1 MNNLKKIGLTA
12 IAASLAT
19 VSAHAADF
27 SVSGGASISYTSNN
41 IVGIGGG
48 GNGNPWS
55 MSDTVNFAASGE
67 LDNGWTV
74 NYTMGLDG
82 SKTAAGAAFEDRTLA
97 IGLGDMGTITMMGQD
112 GSSVV
117 GSMDD
122 KLPTAYEESWNFSG
136 GPGTGTSVGNNA
148 FKYSYGGV
156 DGLNIEASYV
166 PSTATAEEGSTDI
179 GITYTGME
187 GLTVGLA
194 TGTDN
199 TAGSAAE
206 VDEQAMYVT
215 YAYDAFT
222 FGYQSNESDSN
233 AAGADSDFSGG
244 PGTGTTVGNN
254 AWKYAYSGVEGL
266 TVEASYVPSTGV
278 QANGSTDMGIT
289 YSGIDG
295 LTIGV
300 AAGTD
305 DTGGSTAAVD
315 ESAMYVTYAYDAFTF
330 GVQSNE
336 SDSNAAGAD
345 SEFSGWAVSYA
356 VSDDISV
363 SLAQTEIEREGT
375 STVVDATTEHTA
387 ISASYTMGS
396 MALKATRADV
406 DNAGGN
412 SDRDGEAYAVELSFA
427 F

>member
-1 MNNLKKIGLTA
+1 LTA

-19 VSAHAADF
+19 VSANAAEF
-27 SVSGGASISYTSNN
+27 SVSGTASMSYTSNN
-41 IVGIGGG
+41 IVGIGGP
-48 GNGNPWS
+48 GNGNPWA

-74 NYTMGLDG
+74 SYTMGLDG
-82 SKTAAGAAFEDRTLA
+82 SATAAGAAFEDRTLA
-97 IGLGDMGTITMMGQD
+97 IGLGDMGTITLMGQD

-136 GPGTGTSVGNNA
+136 GPGTGTTVGNNA
-148 FKYSYGGV
+148 FKYSYGAIEGV
-156 DGLNIEASYV
+156 SIEASYV
-166 PSTATAEEGSTDI
+166 PSQATAEEGSTDI

-187 GLTVGLA
+187 GLTIGLA

-233 AAGADSDFSGG
+233 AAGADS
-244 PGTGTTVGNN
+244 
-254 AWKYAYSGVEGL
+254 
-266 TVEASYVPSTGV
+266 
-278 QANGSTDMGIT
+278 
-289 YSGIDG
+289 
-295 LTIGV
+295 
-300 AAGTD
+300 
-305 DTGGSTAAVD
+305 
-315 ESAMYVTYAYDAFTF
+315 
-330 GVQSNE
+330 
-336 SDSNAAGAD
+336 
-345 SEFSGWAVSYA
+345 EFSGWAVSYA

-375 STVVDATTEHTA
+375 STLLDETTEHTA

-396 MALKATRADV
+396 MAVKATRADV
-406 DNAGGN
+406 SNAGGN
-412 SDRDGEAYAVELSFA
+412 ADRDGEAYAIELSFA

>member
-67 LDNGWTV
+67 LDNGWTI

-187 GLTVGLA
+187 GLTLGVA

-222 FGYQSNESDSN
+222 FGYQTNESDSN
-233 AAGADSDFSGG
+233 AAGAD
-244 PGTGTTVGNN
+244 T
-254 AWKYAYSGVEGL
+254 
-266 TVEASYVPSTGV
+266 
-278 QANGSTDMGIT
+278 
-289 YSGIDG
+289 
-295 LTIGV
+295 
-300 AAGTD
+300 
-305 DTGGSTAAVD
+305 
-315 ESAMYVTYAYDAFTF
+315 
-330 GVQSNE
+330 
-336 SDSNAAGAD
+336 
-345 SEFSGWAVSYA
+345 EFSGWAVSYA
-356 VSDDISV
+356 VRDDISV
-363 SLAQTEIEREGT
+363 SIAQTEIGREGT
-375 STVVDATTEHTA
+375 STLLDSTTEHTA

-396 MALKATRADV
+396 MALKATRSDV
-406 DNAGGN
+406 SNA
-412 SDRDGEAYAVELSFA
+412 AVTKIET
-427 F
+427 

>member
-1 MNNLKKIGLTA
+1 
-12 IAASLAT
+12 
-19 VSAHAADF
+19 
-27 SVSGGASISYTSNN
+27 
-41 IVGIGGG
+41 
-48 GNGNPWS
+48 

-67 LDNGWTV
+67 LDNGWTIS
-74 NYTMGLDG
+74 YTLGLDG
-82 SKTAAGAAFEDRTLA
+82 SVAPTSGFEDRTLA

-148 FKYSYGGV
+148 FKYSYGAIDGV
-156 DGLNIEASYV
+156 NL
-166 PSTATAEEGSTDI
+166 
-179 GITYTGME
+179 
-187 GLTVGLA
+187 
-194 TGTDN
+194 
-199 TAGSAAE
+199 
-206 VDEQAMYVT
+206 
-215 YAYDAFT
+215 
-222 FGYQSNESDSN
+222 
-233 AAGADSDFSGG
+233 
-244 PGTGTTVGNN
+244 
-254 AWKYAYSGVEGL
+254 
-266 TVEASYVPSTGV
+266 EASYVPSTGV
-278 QANGSTDMGIT
+278 AAGGSTDIGIT

-300 AAGTD
+300 ATGTD
-305 DTGGSTAAVD
+305 DTVGAGSEVD
-315 ESAMYVTYAYDAFTF
+315 EQAMYITYAYDAFTF

-336 SDSNAAGAD
+336 SDSAVAGAD

-363 SLAQTEIEREGT
+363 SLAQTEIEREGD
-375 STVVDATTEHTA
+375 SANIDATTEHTA

-406 DNAGGN
+406 DNAGGHESN
-412 SDRDGEAYAVELSFA
+412 DGEAYYIELGFT

>member
-19 VSAHAADF
+19 VSANAADF
-27 SVSGGASISYTSNN
+27 SVSGGASMSYTSNA

-48 GNGNPWS
+48 GNGNPWA

-74 NYTMGLDG
+74 SYTLGLDG
-82 SKTAAGAAFEDRTLA
+82 SVAPTSGFEDRTLA
-97 IGLGDMGTITMMGQD
+97 IGLGDMGTFTMMGQD

-136 GPGTGTSVGNNA
+136 GPGTGTTTGNNA
-148 FKYSYGGV
+148 FKYAYGGV

-166 PSTATAEEGSTDI
+166 PSTATAANGSTDI
-179 GITYTGME
+179 G
-187 GLTVGLA
+187 L
-194 TGTDN
+194 
-199 TAGSAAE
+199 
-206 VDEQAMYVT
+206 
-215 YAYDAFT
+215 
-222 FGYQSNESDSN
+222 
-233 AAGADSDFSGG
+233 
-244 PGTGTTVGNN
+244 
-254 AWKYAYSGVEGL
+254 
-266 TVEASYVPSTGV
+266 
-278 QANGSTDMGIT
+278 T

-295 LTIGV
+295 LTVGV
-300 AAGTD
+300 AMGTD
-305 DTGGSTAAVD
+305 DTAGSGSEVD

-330 GVQSNE
+330 GIQSNE
-336 SDSNAAGAD
+336 SDSAVAGAD
-345 SEFSGWAVSYA
+345 SEFSGYAVSYA

-363 SLAQTEIEREGT
+363 SLAQTEIDREGT

-396 MALKATRADV
+396 MAIKATRASV

-412 SDRDGEAYAVELSFA
+412 EARDGDAYAVELSFA

>member
-19 VSAHAADF
+19 VSAHSADF
-27 SVSGGASISYTSNN
+27 SVTGSASMSYTSNA

-48 GNGNPWS
+48 GNGNPWA

-67 LDNGWTV
+67 MDNGWTV
-74 NYTMGLDG
+74 SYTMGLDG
-82 SKTAAGAAFEDRTLA
+82 SAVAAGAGFEDRTIA
-97 IGLGDMGTITMMGQD
+97 IGLGDMGTVTFMGAD

-117 GSMDD
+117 GAMDD

-136 GPGTGTSVGNNA
+136 GPGTGTTTGNNA
-148 FKYSYGGV
+148 WKYSYGGV

-166 PSTATAEEGSTDI
+166 PSTGTA
-179 GITYTGME
+179 
-187 GLTVGLA
+187 
-194 TGTDN
+194 
-199 TAGSAAE
+199 
-206 VDEQAMYVT
+206 
-215 YAYDAFT
+215 
-222 FGYQSNESDSN
+222 
-233 AAGADSDFSGG
+233 
-244 PGTGTTVGNN
+244 
-254 AWKYAYSGVEGL
+254 
-266 TVEASYVPSTGV
+266 
-278 QANGSTDMGIT
+278 ANGSTDAGIT
-289 YSGIDG
+289 YTGIDG

-300 AAGTD
+300 AMGTD
-305 DTGGSTAAVD
+305 DTGGSAAAVD

-330 GVQSNE
+330 GIQSNE

-345 SEFSGWAVSYA
+345 SEFSGYAVSYA

-363 SLAQTEIEREGT
+363 SYAHSEIDREGT
-375 STVVDATTEHTA
+375 STTVDATSEHDA

-396 MALKATRADV
+396 MAVKATRASV

-412 SDRDGEAYAVELSFA
+412 EARDGDAYAVEVSFA

>member
-27 SVSGGASISYTSNN
+27 SVSGGASISYTSNS

-48 GNGNPWS
+48 GNGNPWA

-67 LDNGWTV
+67 LDNGWTIS
-74 NYTMGLDG
+74 YTLGLDG
-82 SKTAAGAAFEDRTLA
+82 SATAAGAAFEDRTLA
-97 IGLGDMGTITMMGQD
+97 IGLGDMGTLTFMGQD

-117 GSMDD
+117 GAMDD
-122 KLPTAYEESWNFSG
+122 KLPAAHEESWNFSG
-136 GPGTGTSVGNNA
+136 GPGTGT
-148 FKYSYGGV
+148 
-156 DGLNIEASYV
+156 
-166 PSTATAEEGSTDI
+166 
-179 GITYTGME
+179 
-187 GLTVGLA
+187 
-194 TGTDN
+194 
-199 TAGSAAE
+199 
-206 VDEQAMYVT
+206 
-215 YAYDAFT
+215 
-222 FGYQSNESDSN
+222 
-233 AAGADSDFSGG
+233 
-244 PGTGTTVGNN
+244 TTGNN

-266 TVEASYVPSTGV
+266 TVEASYVPSTATA
-278 QANGSTDMGIT
+278 ANGSTDMGIT

-305 DTGGSTAAVD
+305 DTGGSGTAVD

-336 SDSNAAGAD
+336 SDSATAGAD

-356 VSDDISV
+356 VSDDISI
-363 SLAQTEIEREGT
+363 SLAQTEIDREGT
-375 STVVDATTEHTA
+375 STATDSTTEHTA
-387 ISASYTMGS
+387 IGASYTMGS
-396 MALKATRADV
+396 MAVSATRADV
-406 DNAGGN
+406 DNAGGHQ
-412 SDRDGEAYAVELSFA
+412 DRDGEAYVVELSFT

>member
-27 SVSGGASISYTSNN
+27 SVTGSASMSYTSNS
-41 IVGIGGG
+41 IVGIGGPA
-48 GNGNPWS
+48 NGNPWA

-74 NYTMGLDG
+74 SYTMGLDG
-82 SKTAAGAAFEDRTLA
+82 SAVAAGAGFEDRTLA
-97 IGLGDMGTITMMGQD
+97 ITLGDMGTLTLMGQD

-136 GPGTGTSVGNNA
+136 GPGTGT
-148 FKYSYGGV
+148 
-156 DGLNIEASYV
+156 
-166 PSTATAEEGSTDI
+166 
-179 GITYTGME
+179 
-187 GLTVGLA
+187 
-194 TGTDN
+194 
-199 TAGSAAE
+199 
-206 VDEQAMYVT
+206 
-215 YAYDAFT
+215 
-222 FGYQSNESDSN
+222 
-233 AAGADSDFSGG
+233 
-244 PGTGTTVGNN
+244 TVGNN

-266 TVEASYVPSTGV
+266 TIEASYVPSTGV

-295 LTIGV
+295 LTIGL

-305 DTGGSTAAVD
+305 DTGGSAAAVD

-396 MALKATRADV
+396 MAVKATRADV

>member
-19 VSAHAADF
+19 VSAHSADF
-27 SVSGGASISYTSNN
+27 SVTGSASMSYSSNA
-41 IVGIGGG
+41 IIGQASRG
-48 GNGNPWS
+48 GNAWA

-74 NYTMGLDG
+74 SYTMGLDG
-82 SKTAAGAAFEDRTLA
+82 SATAAGAAFEDRTLA
-97 IGLGDMGTITMMGQD
+97 IGLGDMGTLTLMGQD

-136 GPGTGTSVGNNA
+136 GPGTGTSVG
-148 FKYSYGGV
+148 
-156 DGLNIEASYV
+156 
-166 PSTATAEEGSTDI
+166 T
-179 GITYTGME
+179 
-187 GLTVGLA
+187 
-194 TGTDN
+194 
-199 TAGSAAE
+199 
-206 VDEQAMYVT
+206 
-215 YAYDAFT
+215 
-222 FGYQSNESDSN
+222 
-233 AAGADSDFSGG
+233 
-244 PGTGTTVGNN
+244 N

-266 TVEASYVPSTGV
+266 VVEASYVPSTATA
-278 QANGSTDMGIT
+278 ANGSTDMGIT

-295 LTIGV
+295 LTIGL
-300 AAGTD
+300 ATGTD
-305 DTGGSTAAVD
+305 DTAGAGAEVD
-315 ESAMYVTYAYDAFTF
+315 EQAMYITYAYDAFTF
-330 GVQSNE
+330 GLQSNE
-336 SDSNAAGAD
+336 SDSATAGAD

-375 STVVDATTEHTA
+375 STVVDSTTEHTA

-396 MALKATRADV
+396 MAVKATRADV

-412 SDRDGEAYAVELSFA
+412 QDRDGEAYVVELSFT

>member
-27 SVSGGASISYTSNN
+27 SVTGSASMSYTSNS

-48 GNGNPWS
+48 GNGNPWA

-74 NYTMGLDG
+74 SYTMGLDG
-82 SKTAAGAAFEDRTLA
+82 SAVAAGAGFEDRTIA
-97 IGLGDMGTITMMGQD
+97 IGLGDMGTLTFMGAD

-122 KLPTAYEESWNFSG
+122 KLPTAHEESWNFSG
-136 GPGTGTSVGNNA
+136 GPGTGTTTGNNA
-148 FKYSYGGV
+148 WKYAYGGV

-166 PSTATAEEGSTDI
+166 PSTATAANGSTDI
-179 GITYTGME
+179 G
-187 GLTVGLA
+187 L
-194 TGTDN
+194 
-199 TAGSAAE
+199 
-206 VDEQAMYVT
+206 
-215 YAYDAFT
+215 
-222 FGYQSNESDSN
+222 
-233 AAGADSDFSGG
+233 
-244 PGTGTTVGNN
+244 
-254 AWKYAYSGVEGL
+254 
-266 TVEASYVPSTGV
+266 
-278 QANGSTDMGIT
+278 T

-305 DTGGSTAAVD
+305 DTAGSGSEVD
-315 ESAMYVTYAYDAFTF
+315 EQAMYVTYAYDAFTF

-336 SDSNAAGAD
+336 SDSATAGAD
-345 SEFSGWAVSYA
+345 QDFTGWAVSYA

-363 SLAQTEIEREGT
+363 SLASSEIDREGT
-375 STVVDATTEHTA
+375 STVVDSTTEHTA
-387 ISASYTMGS
+387 IAASYTMGS
-396 MALKATRADV
+396 MAVKATRADV

-412 SDRDGEAYAVELSFA
+412 ADRDGDAYAVELSFA

>member
-48 GNGNPWS
+48 GNGNPWA

-74 NYTMGLDG
+74 SYTMGLDG

-97 IGLGDMGTITMMGQD
+97 IGLGDMGTLTMMGQD

-117 GSMDD
+117 GAMDD

-166 PSTATAEEGSTDI
+166 PSTATA
-179 GITYTGME
+179 
-187 GLTVGLA
+187 
-194 TGTDN
+194 
-199 TAGSAAE
+199 
-206 VDEQAMYVT
+206 
-215 YAYDAFT
+215 
-222 FGYQSNESDSN
+222 
-233 AAGADSDFSGG
+233 
-244 PGTGTTVGNN
+244 
-254 AWKYAYSGVEGL
+254 
-266 TVEASYVPSTGV
+266 
-278 QANGSTDMGIT
+278 ANGSTDMGIT

-295 LTIGV
+295 LTIGL

-305 DTGGSTAAVD
+305 DTAGSAAAVD
-315 ESAMYVTYAYDAFTF
+315 EQAMYVTYAYDAFTF
-330 GVQSNE
+330 GVQSNS

-363 SLAQTEIEREGT
+363 SLAQTEIDREGT
-375 STVVDATTEHTA
+375 STAIDSTTEHTA

-396 MALKATRADV
+396 MAVKATRSDV
-406 DNAGGN
+406 SNAGGN
-412 SDRDGEAYAVELSFA
+412 EVRDGEGYAVELSFA

>member
-67 LDNGWTV
+67 LDNGWII

-166 PSTATAEEGSTDI
+166 PSTKTAEEGSTDI

-233 AAGADSDFSGG
+233 AAGAD
-244 PGTGTTVGNN
+244 
-254 AWKYAYSGVEGL
+254 
-266 TVEASYVPSTGV
+266 
-278 QANGSTDMGIT
+278 TD
-289 YSGIDG
+289 
-295 LTIGV
+295 
-300 AAGTD
+300 
-305 DTGGSTAAVD
+305 
-315 ESAMYVTYAYDAFTF
+315 
-330 GVQSNE
+330 
-336 SDSNAAGAD
+336 
-345 SEFSGWAVSYA
+345 FSGWAVSYA

-363 SLAQTEIEREGT
+363 SLAQTEIGREGT
-375 STVVDATTEHTA
+375 STLLDSTTEHTA

-406 DNAGGN
+406 ADAQGN
-412 SDRDGEAYAVELSFA
+412 QDRDGEAYAVELSFA

>member
-19 VSAHAADF
+19 VSANAADF
-27 SVSGGASISYTSNN
+27 SVSGGASMSYTSNS

-48 GNGNPWS
+48 GNGNPWA

-74 NYTMGLDG
+74 SYTLGLDG
-82 SKTAAGAAFEDRTLA
+82 SATAAGAAFEDRTLA
-97 IGLGDMGTITMMGQD
+97 IGLGDMGTLTFMGQD

-136 GPGTGTSVGNNA
+136 GPGTGTTVGTNA

-156 DGLNIEASYV
+156 DGLTIEASYV
-166 PSTATAEEGSTDI
+166 PSKATAEEGSTDL
-179 GITYTGME
+179 GLTYSGLE
-187 GLTVGLA
+187 GLTIGVA
-194 TGTDN
+194 SGTDN
-199 TAGSAAE
+199 TAGSTAE
-206 VDEQAMYVT
+206 VDEQAMYIT

-233 AAGADSDFSGG
+233 AAGADS
-244 PGTGTTVGNN
+244 
-254 AWKYAYSGVEGL
+254 
-266 TVEASYVPSTGV
+266 
-278 QANGSTDMGIT
+278 
-289 YSGIDG
+289 
-295 LTIGV
+295 
-300 AAGTD
+300 
-305 DTGGSTAAVD
+305 
-315 ESAMYVTYAYDAFTF
+315 
-330 GVQSNE
+330 
-336 SDSNAAGAD
+336 
-345 SEFSGWAVSYA
+345 EFSGFAVSYA

-375 STVVDATTEHTA
+375 STLVDATTEHTA

-396 MALKATRADV
+396 MALKATRSDV
-406 DNAGGN
+406 SNAGGN
-412 SDRDGEAYAVELSFA
+412 EDRDGEGYAVELSFA

>member
-19 VSAHAADF
+19 VSANAADF
-27 SVSGGASISYTSNN
+27 SVSGGASMSYTSNA

-48 GNGNPWS
+48 ANGNPWA

-67 LDNGWTV
+67 LDNGWTI

-97 IGLGDMGTITMMGQD
+97 IGLGDMGTLTMMGQD

-117 GSMDD
+117 GAMDD

-156 DGLNIEASYV
+156 DGVNIEASYV
-166 PSTATAEEGSTDI
+166 PSTKTA
-179 GITYTGME
+179 
-187 GLTVGLA
+187 
-194 TGTDN
+194 
-199 TAGSAAE
+199 
-206 VDEQAMYVT
+206 
-215 YAYDAFT
+215 
-222 FGYQSNESDSN
+222 
-233 AAGADSDFSGG
+233 
-244 PGTGTTVGNN
+244 
-254 AWKYAYSGVEGL
+254 
-266 TVEASYVPSTGV
+266 
-278 QANGSTDMGIT
+278 ANGSTDVGIT

-295 LTIGV
+295 LTIGL
-300 AAGTD
+300 ASGTD
-305 DTGGSTAAVD
+305 DTAGSGAEVD
-315 ESAMYVTYAYDAFTF
+315 EQAMYVTYAYDAFTF

-336 SDSNAAGAD
+336 SDSATAGAD

-363 SLAQTEIEREGT
+363 SLAQTEIEREGD
-375 STVVDATTEHTA
+375 SANLDATTEHTA

-396 MALKATRADV
+396 MAVKATRADV
-406 DNAGGN
+406 DNAGGHQ
-412 SDRDGEAYAVELSFA
+412 DRDGEAYAVELSFA

>member
-1 MNNLKKIGLTA
+1 MNKLKKIGLTA

-19 VSAHAADF
+19 VSANAADF
-27 SVSGGASISYTSNN
+27 SASGGASLSYTSNS

-48 GNGNPWS
+48 GNGNPWA

-67 LDNGWTV
+67 LDNGWTIS
-74 NYTMGLDG
+74 YTLGLDG
-82 SKTAAGAAFEDRTLA
+82 SVAATSGFEDRTLA
-97 IGLGDMGTITMMGQD
+97 IGLGDMGTITFMGQD

-122 KLPTAYEESWNFSG
+122 KLPTAHEESWNFSG
-136 GPGTGTSVGNNA
+136 GPATGTTTGNNA
-148 FKYSYGGV
+148 WKYTYGGV

-166 PSTATAEEGSTDI
+166 PSTATA
-179 GITYTGME
+179 
-187 GLTVGLA
+187 
-194 TGTDN
+194 
-199 TAGSAAE
+199 
-206 VDEQAMYVT
+206 
-215 YAYDAFT
+215 
-222 FGYQSNESDSN
+222 
-233 AAGADSDFSGG
+233 
-244 PGTGTTVGNN
+244 
-254 AWKYAYSGVEGL
+254 
-266 TVEASYVPSTGV
+266 
-278 QANGSTDMGIT
+278 ANGSTDMGIT

-295 LTIGV
+295 LTIGL

-305 DTGGSTAAVD
+305 DTAGSGSTVD
-315 ESAMYVTYAYDAFTF
+315 EQAMYITYAYDAFTF

-336 SDSNAAGAD
+336 SDSAVAGAD

-375 STVVDATTEHTA
+375 STVLDSTTEHTA
-387 ISASYTMGS
+387 IAASYTMGS
-396 MALKATRADV
+396 MAIKATRADV

-412 SDRDGEAYAVELSFA
+412 ADRDGEAYVMELSFT

>member
-19 VSAHAADF
+19 VSANAADF
-27 SVSGGASISYTSNN
+27 SVSGGASMSYTSNA

-48 GNGNPWS
+48 GNGNPWA

-67 LDNGWTV
+67 LDNGWTI

-194 TGTDN
+194 TGTDS

-233 AAGADSDFSGG
+233 AAGADSDFSG
-244 PGTGTTVGNN
+244 
-254 AWKYAYSGVEGL
+254 
-266 TVEASYVPSTGV
+266 
-278 QANGSTDMGIT
+278 
-289 YSGIDG
+289 
-295 LTIGV
+295 
-300 AAGTD
+300 
-305 DTGGSTAAVD
+305 
-315 ESAMYVTYAYDAFTF
+315 
-330 GVQSNE
+330 
-336 SDSNAAGAD
+336 
-345 SEFSGWAVSYA
+345 WAVSYA
-356 VSDDISV
+356 VNDDLSV
-363 SLAQTEIEREGT
+363 SLAQTEIGREGT
-375 STVVDATTEHTA
+375 STLLDSTTEHTA

-406 DNAGGN
+406 ADAQGN
-412 SDRDGEAYAVELSFA
+412 QDRDGEAYAVELSFA

>member
-27 SVSGGASISYTSNN
+27 SVTGTASMSYTSNS
-41 IVGIGGG
+41 IVGIGGPA
-48 GNGNPWS
+48 NGNPWA

-74 NYTMGLDG
+74 SYTMGLDG
-82 SKTAAGAAFEDRTLA
+82 SATAAGAAFEDRTLA
-97 IGLGDMGTITMMGQD
+97 ITLGDMGTLTLMAQD

-122 KLPTAYEESWNFSG
+122 KLPTAYEESWN
-136 GPGTGTSVGNNA
+136 
-148 FKYSYGGV
+148 
-156 DGLNIEASYV
+156 
-166 PSTATAEEGSTDI
+166 
-179 GITYTGME
+179 
-187 GLTVGLA
+187 
-194 TGTDN
+194 
-199 TAGSAAE
+199 
-206 VDEQAMYVT
+206 
-215 YAYDAFT
+215 
-222 FGYQSNESDSN
+222 
-233 AAGADSDFSGG
+233 FSGG

-295 LTIGV
+295 LTIGL

-396 MALKATRADV
+396 MAVKATRADV

>member
-19 VSAHAADF
+19 VSANAADF
-27 SVSGGASISYTSNN
+27 SVSGGASMSYTSNS

-48 GNGNPWS
+48 ANGNPWA

-82 SKTAAGAAFEDRTLA
+82 SKTAAGSAFEDRTLA
-97 IGLGDMGTITMMGQD
+97 IGLGDMGTLTMMGQD

-136 GPGTGTSVGNNA
+136 GPATGTTVGNNA
-148 FKYSYGGV
+148 FKYSYSGI
-156 DGLNIEASYV
+156 DDLTLEASYV
-166 PSTATAEEGSTDI
+166 PSTATAANGSTDF

-194 TGTDN
+194 
-199 TAGSAAE
+199 
-206 VDEQAMYVT
+206 
-215 YAYDAFT
+215 
-222 FGYQSNESDSN
+222 
-233 AAGADSDFSGG
+233 
-244 PGTGTTVGNN
+244 
-254 AWKYAYSGVEGL
+254 
-266 TVEASYVPSTGV
+266 
-278 QANGSTDMGIT
+278 
-289 YSGIDG
+289 
-295 LTIGV
+295 
-300 AAGTD
+300 AGTD
-305 DTGGSTAAVD
+305 DTAGAAATVD
-315 ESAMYVTYAYDAFTF
+315 ESAMYVTYAFDAFTI

-363 SLAQTEIEREGT
+363 SLAQTEIDREGT
-375 STVVDATTEHTA
+375 STAIDSTTEHTA
-387 ISASYTMGS
+387 IGASYTMGS
-396 MALKATRADV
+396 MAVKATRADV
-406 DNAGGN
+406 DNAGGHQ
-412 SDRDGEAYAVELSFA
+412 DRDGEAYVVELSFT

>member
-1 MNNLKKIGLTA
+1 VTG
-12 IAASLAT
+12 
-19 VSAHAADF
+19 
-27 SVSGGASISYTSNN
+27 IS
-41 IVGIGGG
+41 
-48 GNGNPWS
+48 
-55 MSDTVNFAASGE
+55 FAASGE

-74 NYTMGLDG
+74 SYTMGLDG
-82 SKTAAGAAFEDRTLA
+82 SAVAAGAGFEDRTLA
-97 IGLGDMGTITMMGQD
+97 ITLGDMGTLTLMGQD

-122 KLPTAYEESWNFSG
+122 KLPTAYEESWN
-136 GPGTGTSVGNNA
+136 
-148 FKYSYGGV
+148 
-156 DGLNIEASYV
+156 
-166 PSTATAEEGSTDI
+166 
-179 GITYTGME
+179 
-187 GLTVGLA
+187 
-194 TGTDN
+194 
-199 TAGSAAE
+199 
-206 VDEQAMYVT
+206 
-215 YAYDAFT
+215 
-222 FGYQSNESDSN
+222 
-233 AAGADSDFSGG
+233 FSGG

-295 LTIGV
+295 LTIGL

-305 DTGGSTAAVD
+305 DTGGSAAAVD

-396 MALKATRADV
+396 MAVKATRADV

>member
-1 MNNLKKIGLTA
+1 LTA

-19 VSAHAADF
+19 VSANAADF
-27 SVSGGASISYTSNN
+27 SVSGGASMSYTSNA

-48 GNGNPWS
+48 ANGNPWA

-67 LDNGWTV
+67 LDNGWTIS
-74 NYTMGLDG
+74 YTLGLDG
-82 SKTAAGAAFEDRTLA
+82 SVAPTSGFEDRTLA

-148 FKYSYGGV
+148 FKYSYGAIDGV
-156 DGLNIEASYV
+156 NL
-166 PSTATAEEGSTDI
+166 
-179 GITYTGME
+179 
-187 GLTVGLA
+187 
-194 TGTDN
+194 
-199 TAGSAAE
+199 
-206 VDEQAMYVT
+206 
-215 YAYDAFT
+215 
-222 FGYQSNESDSN
+222 
-233 AAGADSDFSGG
+233 
-244 PGTGTTVGNN
+244 
-254 AWKYAYSGVEGL
+254 
-266 TVEASYVPSTGV
+266 EASYVPSTGV
-278 QANGSTDMGIT
+278 AAGGSTDIGIT

-300 AAGTD
+300 ATGTD
-305 DTGGSTAAVD
+305 DTVGAGSEVD
-315 ESAMYVTYAYDAFTF
+315 EQAMYITYAYDAFTF

-336 SDSNAAGAD
+336 SDSAVAGAD

-363 SLAQTEIEREGT
+363 SLAQTEIEREGD
-375 STVVDATTEHTA
+375 SANIDATTEHTA

-396 MALKATRADV
+396 MAVKATRADV
-406 DNAGGN
+406 SNAQGN
-412 SDRDGEAYAVELSFA
+412 EARDGEAYAVELSFA